1 MKSKPIFAFVTI
13 GSGSYLGSTVRDIT
27 LANHL
32 HRRGFKVF
40 IYWMMEWKP
49 ELVDKGIT
57 QRLLCHGTRYQ
68 FKQPSEF
75 MDRVIGSLLFLLP
88 VTFRVR
94 ITQRIPGF
102 VDRLLENLMRALHQ
116 TPESDRTLVKRL
128 LQYIGD
134 DKANHLMMSFASI
147 SPLALAAKKANGHS
161 FDYLVTFQGDEQ
173 FSDYA
178 QRAGVYRE
186 YRQRL
191 DQAVCG
197 SAWPAIS
204 VSQDYLTRIIEEM
217 GVNAQQLSVVYN
229 GVELSQ
235 RNGKPPFSILTKA
248 FPNLVEGVPIVS
260 YVGRQEAEKGV
271 DLLLYAAKLLEAK
284 QLPMQLVICGST
296 AKGPSYQKVI
306 GDLANHLGIVVHHC
320 GAVSSEIRDALYALS
335 HCMVFPSV
343 NREAFGL
350 VAAEA
355 MSHGTP
361 VVVPDHGGITEV
373 IRQDDKAGGLT
384 FKTWNSGDLARQI
397 ERMLTDAPLH
407 RRLAENTQSIAAQF
421 SAGRMTDRVLEHI
434 GVYQRKYN
442 EEQKTISQVALG
454 SCTEQLPDLDKSGG
468 MRYEALRSAV

>member
-13 GSGSYLGSTVRDIT
+13 GSGSYLGSTVRDVT

-40 IYWMMEWKP
+40 LYWMMEWKP

-57 QRLLCHGTRYQ
+57 QRMLCHGTRYQ

-75 MDRVIGSLLFLLP
+75 MDKVIGSLLFLLP
-88 VTFRVR
+88 VTLRVSV
-94 ITQRIPGF
+94 TQRLTNF
-102 VDRLLENLMRALHQ
+102 VDRMLENLMRALHQ
-116 TPESDRTLVKRL
+116 TPESDGVLVKRL
-128 LQYIGD
+128 LKYIAN
-134 DKANHLMMSFASI
+134 DKVSHLMMSFASI

-178 QRAGVYRE
+178 QRAGVSRE

-191 DQAVCG
+191 NQAVRG
-197 SAWPAIS
+197 SAWPAIA
-204 VSQDYLTRIIEEM
+204 VSRDYLTRITEEM

-229 GVELSQ
+229 GVDLSQ
-235 RNGKPPFSILTKA
+235 RKDKPPFSILTKV
-248 FPNLVEGVPIVS
+248 FPNLGEGVPIVS

-271 DLLLYAAKLLEAK
+271 DLLLYAAKLLKAR

-306 GDLANHLGIVVHHC
+306 GELASHLGIVVHHC
-320 GAVSSEIRDALYALS
+320 GAVSSEIRDALYAHS

-361 VVVPDHGGITEV
+361 VVVPDYGGITEV

-407 RRLAENTQSIAAQF
+407 KRLAENTRSIAEKF
-421 SAGRMTDRVLEHI
+421 SAGQMTDRVLEHI
-434 GVYQRKYN
+434 GVYQRKDDQ
-442 EEQKTISQVALG
+442 EQKSVAQAA
-454 SCTEQLPDLDKSGG
+454 T
-468 MRYEALRSAV
+468 VT